1 MKMAAGST
9 GKHRNQVFN
18 RAAGARATAFP
29 RGDGANAARRDA
41 RTALGGVGM
50 PQNRRWKVSRVDDE
64 NGRILPE
71 RRIDRGSKRVVK
83 SEHAVSNADLV
94 GRRRAV

>member
-18 RAAGARATAFP
+18 RASGARATAFP

-50 PQNRRWKVSRVDDE
+50 PQNRRWKVSRLDDE
-64 NGRILPE
+64 NGRICQNAE
-71 RRIDRGSKRVVK
+71 STAARNGSSKANTRFPMPT
-83 SEHAVSNADLV
+83 L
-94 GRRRAV
+94 